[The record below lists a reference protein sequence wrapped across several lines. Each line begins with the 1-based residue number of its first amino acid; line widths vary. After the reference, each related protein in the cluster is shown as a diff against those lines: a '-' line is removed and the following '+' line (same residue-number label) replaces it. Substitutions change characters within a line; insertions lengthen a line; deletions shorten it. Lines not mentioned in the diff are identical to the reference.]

1 MIAEISAEHK
11 KELDR
16 MDTEYQMKFQQQA
29 DHEKILRQ
37 NNETLTKYCEE
48 IERERANEKQLRLKL
63 EEDFL
68 QNTKNHEE
76 EVQLRL
82 KFESKLNNMHS
93 AHREL
98 ESRYKRVLNDL
109 ALANKNNT
117 SLTQTLNDRNNE
129 AISLNKRKADD
140 DAQILN
146 LSEEINNLK
155 REA

>member
-63 EEDFL
+63 EEDFCKI
-68 QNTKNHEE
+68 QRTT
-76 EVQLRL
+76 R
-82 KFESKLNNMHS
+82 
-93 AHREL
+93 
-98 ESRYKRVLNDL
+98 KRCNWG
-109 ALANKNNT
+109 
-117 SLTQTLNDRNNE
+117 
-129 AISLNKRKADD
+129 
-140 DAQILN
+140 
-146 LSEEINNLK
+146 LSSSQS
-155 REA
+155 